1 MSRRSVSDMVRF
13 SITLAASVVLA
24 STATAGQDPLGEAL
38 SEKVAAV
45 FKQGREAVVRIESS
59 DRHGRL
65 TGTGFYADP
74 SGTIYTVTGVLGDA
88 EEITVFQGLRK
99 LPAQLLVAD
108 GRTGLALIR
117 VDANTPFLPMGDS
130 ANVKLA
136 APLVAIGY
144 PRGVPET
151 FSFGMATGF
160 DRQFLNRY
168 FRTTH
173 IRASIP
179 VQPGLGGAPVLG
191 LDGKVIGI
199 VVAGTDGNTG
209 CYVLPINA
217 AEKIRTDFVR
227 FGEIRPGWVGVSVED
242 LPITEEQRPRAKV
255 AGLLQG
261 TPAAESGIQ
270 DDDILLRVGE
280 VVIHCREDIIDA
292 SFFLTAGDAVP
303 VVVQRGSDEI
313 TFSIRSVLDPAHSKE
328 PGTPVVESMPRFDL
342 SGN

>member
-1 MSRRSVSDMVRF
+1 MNRRSVSDMVF
-13 SITLAASVVLA
+13 YGKYGIVAVLIASSAFAEPDPFGDALAERV
-24 STATAGQDPLGEAL
+24 T
-38 SEKVAAV
+38 AV
-45 FKQGREAVVRIESS
+45 FEQGRDAVVRIESS

-88 EEITVFQGLRK
+88 EDISVFQGMRK
-99 LPAQLLVAD
+99 FPARLLVAD
-108 GRTGLALIR
+108 SRTGLALIK
-117 VDANTPFLPMGDS
+117 VDANTPFLPLGDS
-130 ANVKLA
+130 SAVQLA
-136 APLVAIGY
+136 CPLVAIGY

-160 DRQFLNRY
+160 DRQYLNRY

-191 LDGKVIGI
+191 LDGKVVGM
-199 VVAGTDGNTG
+199 VVAGTNGNAG

-217 AEKIRTDFVR
+217 AEKLHTEFAR

-242 LPITEEQRPRAKV
+242 LPISADNRPRAQV
-255 AGLLQG
+255 ADLQPG
-261 TPAAESGIQ
+261 TPAAESGIE
-270 DDDILLRVGE
+270 DGDVLLRVGD
-280 VVIHCREDIIDA
+280 VPIRCREDVIDA

-303 VVVQRGSDEI
+303 VVVNRNGEEI
-313 TFSIRSVLDPAHSKE
+313 TFSIRAVLDPSHSRE
-328 PGTPVVESMPRFDL
+328 SGTPVAESMRFDL
-342 SGN
+342 DGN

>member
-1 MSRRSVSDMVRF
+1 MSRRLVSDMVKFPRAVTAF
-13 SITLAASVVLA
+13 VTLAT
-24 STATAGQDPLGEAL
+24 TAIAGQDPLGTAL
-38 SEKVAAV
+38 SEKVTAV
-45 FKQGREAVVRIESS
+45 FAQGREAVVRIESS

-88 EEITVFQGLRK
+88 HDITVFQGLRK
-99 LPAQLLVAD
+99 LPARLLVAD

-130 ANVKLA
+130 AEVKLA

-144 PRGVPET
+144 PRGVAET
-151 FSFGMATGF
+151 FTFGMATGF
-160 DRQFLNRY
+160 DRQFRSRY

-199 VVAGTDGNTG
+199 VVAGTDSNTG

-217 AEKIRTDFVR
+217 AEKIRTDFAR

-242 LPITEEQRPRAKV
+242 RPIIEDDRPRAKV
-255 AGLLQG
+255 AGLLEG
-261 TPAAESGIQ
+261 TPAAENGIQ
-270 DDDILLRVGE
+270 NDDILLRVGD

-292 SFFLTAGDAVP
+292 SFFLTAGDSVP
-303 VVVQRGSDEI
+303 VVVQRGKKEL
-313 TFSIRSVLDPAHSKE
+313 TFSIRSVLDPAHPRE
-328 PGTPVVESMPRFDL
+328 PGTPLVESMPRFDL